1 MISFWIGASLLSAIA
16 LLFVFWPLIRS
27 SVQGVT
33 VTQGWTDEVN
43 ARLSENVRLFRE
55 HIAELEVQLADGRID
70 KAQYD
75 QLVVEQERALLE
87 DEASVRAN
95 VPATKSRLGS
105 LLLVSV
111 AVVAIAG
118 AFALYQQLGSSAD
131 VEIRL
136 AQQLKMEGDAADAK
150 AGRNPDPI
158 RTRQLNRLIETRLA
172 EEPEHLQYWFLL
184 ARNYMELG
192 EFDKAVSAYQQ
203 VLQRDKDSVM
213 VMGELAQAMFLREGR
228 KTNPA
233 INDLVGKVL
242 KAEPDNTMALGLAGI
257 DAFSKKDYVTA
268 IKHWERV
275 TKLVG
280 EESPTGQS
288 LAAGIEHAVTMF
300 LSEGGSI
307 EQLDAARKGRQ
318 IGIMVSLGE
327 GVDVSPDQ
335 VVYVYARAY
344 QGAKMPLAIDRVTVG
359 ELPRVVLLN
368 ESMAMTPAMS
378 LGNVDTVELV
388 ARVSRDGTATAK
400 SGDWEGSIG
409 PVDLTKSGPVVN
421 VTIDRQVK

>member
-1 MISFWIGASLLSAIA
+1 MMSLWIGAALLSAVA
-16 LLFVFWPLIRS
+16 LLFIFWPLMRTS
-27 SVQGVT
+27 SRGEPQA
-33 VTQGWTDEVN
+33 WADEIN
-43 ARLSENVRLFRE
+43 ARLAENIRLFRE
-55 HIAELEVQLADGRID
+55 HIAELDAQLAEGRIEQ
-70 KAQYD
+70 AQYD
-75 QLVVEQERALLE
+75 QLVVDQERALLE

-95 VPATKSRLGS
+95 VPTTKSRLGAQV
-105 LLLVSV
+105 LLGV
-111 AVVAIAG
+111 AVLAIAG
-118 AFALYQQLGSSAD
+118 AVALYQQLGSSTD

-136 AQQLKMEGDAADAK
+136 AQELKMEGDAADIK

-158 RTRQLNRLIETRLA
+158 RTRQLNRLIEARLA
-172 EEPEHLQYWFLL
+172 EEPDHLQYWFFL
-184 ARNYMELG
+184 ARNYMELS

-203 VLQRDKDSVM
+203 VLQRDKESTM
-213 VMGELAQAMFLREGR
+213 VMGELAQAMFMREGR

-257 DAFSKKDYVTA
+257 NAFSNKDYLAA

-275 TKLVG
+275 IKLVG
-280 EESPTGQS
+280 EESPTGLS
-288 LAAGIEHAVTMF
+288 LASGIEHAVTMF
-300 LSEGGSI
+300 LSEGGTI

-318 IGIMVSLGE
+318 IGVMVSLAE
-327 GVDVSPDQ
+327 GLDVSSDQ

-368 ESMAMTPAMS
+368 EAMAMTPAMS
-378 LGNVDTVELV
+378 LGNTDKVELV
-388 ARVSRDGTATAK
+388 ARVSQDGTATAK
-400 SGDWEGSIG
+400 AGDWEGSVG
-409 PVDLTKSGPVVN
+409 PVDLTTSGPVVN